1 MSPAMW
7 GFAEYS
13 HRSVI
18 CAMKVQWMIGWSL
31 LVHYS
36 LALFGLENRLW
47 DIALILC
54 RHLPRPHDGCKH
66 APMLWFGKPVTL
78 RWTSLTF
85 ISFIVH
91 LCLVVFSQT
100 SKPDKLSSDLY
111 PDDIHCRLRL
121 LVCCG
126 TWITWTMVQR
136 MVYKDHW
143 PAAGQKLGSKVWSD
157 FWRNEQHE
165 YYKRK
170 VQSGNYASYH
180 GTPEKLVLLPSYS
193 IIFPFYFSL
202 LYYLWLLFV
211 VLFHSLVQPKW
222 AAAFFLRYRPVIRQV
237 CRKMYCTFT
246 VLHAQRD
253 QNETAGPQS
262 KIGPKKCATP
272 ALET

>member
-31 LVHYS
+31 LVHYNND
-36 LALFGLENRLW
+36 FVWTGEQIMRYRI
-47 DIALILC
+47 DFIMILY

-78 RWTSLTF
+78 RWPSLTF
-85 ISFIVH
+85 ITFIVH

-165 YYKRK
+165 HHKRK

-180 GTPEKLVLLPSYS
+180 GTPEKLVLIPLYFHS
-193 IIFPFYFSL
+193 IS
-202 LYYLWLLFV
+202 WLLFV
-211 VLFHSLVQPKW
+211 VFFHSLVQSKW

-253 QNETAGPQS
+253 QNETGGPQS